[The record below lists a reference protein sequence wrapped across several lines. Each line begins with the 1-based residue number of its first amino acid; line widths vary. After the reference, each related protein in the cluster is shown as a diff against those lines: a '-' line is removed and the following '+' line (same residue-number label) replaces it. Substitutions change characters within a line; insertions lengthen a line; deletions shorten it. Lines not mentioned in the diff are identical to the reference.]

1 MSNDVGTPMNG
12 QNSSSNKQL
21 EALHVTGVTT
31 VTVGTVVW
39 AIAAVVLF
47 LAKGQLS
54 ADSQDWPWIALA
66 GTILGLM
73 GIRYTKRRA
82 ARVAKAKS

>member
-1 MSNDVGTPMNG
+1 MNG
-12 QNSSSNKQL
+12 QNSSPNKQL
-21 EALHVTGVTT
+21 EPLDVTGVTT
-31 VTVGTVVW
+31 VTLGTVVW

>member
-1 MSNDVGTPMNG
+1 MD
-12 QNSSSNKQL
+12 
-21 EALHVTGVTT
+21 VTGVTT
-31 VTVGTVVW
+31 VTLGTVVW

-47 LAKGQLS
+47 LLKGQLS